1 MQGLIACRLFG
12 SYRDTCVSG
21 VFRLGGS
28 MNNQTEKK
36 AVNNLKLLLHSY
48 RYNPFV
54 SITNTKP

>member
-28 MNNQTEKK
+28 MNNQTEQK
-36 AVNNLKLLLHSY
+36 AVK
-48 RYNPFV
+48 
-54 SITNTKP
+54 I